1 MSVSKK
7 KAMTHDNLTVYVK
20 MQEKGEEN
28 QTQRKQNKKIMKMIT
43 DEWE

>member
-20 MQEKGEEN
+20 MQEKREEN

-43 DEWE
+43 DDWE